1 MELRRGMAVQA
12 LDSRFIGN
20 VSDLRD
26 CCFDV
31 ALNGNH
37 VARLHR
43 NTVRGTGPLVVQ
55 LGSNPEDFG
64 GFGCPDHSSG

>member
-12 LDSRFIGN
+12 LNSTFIGN

-31 ALNGNH
+31 TLNGNH

-43 NTVRGTGPLVVQ
+43 EAVRDSGPMVVQ
-55 LGSNPEDFG
+55 LGSNPEDFA
-64 GFGCPDHSSG
+64 GFGCPEHSTG